1 MARGRLLPR
10 DLVRD
15 RRVARLSIEA
25 FAYLQAAIAFLDRDG
40 LLTGDPDLLIA
51 DLAPLRRTDVDLRMR
66 PIIQEWT
73 TQGLFVLYGEPDNP
87 VLFYPDFRKTNRDM
101 EYTKEAASAFAPP
114 PNYFRSRYGLIPTDQ
129 DQALRLAEDFSDTN
143 LYGYTLAY
151 YAEHGTLPPDEE
163 KRKKPAKRSGE
174 STARPDR
181 ALVESNS
188 RVGRDEDQDQEE
200 HGVGGVQT
208 DRISHPRYGNGG
220 DARGGPAPT
229 DPTDPNQDRPPGA
242 RQLTPDSM
250 YVEITE
256 MYMQPTQ
263 LLVEAAIKLG
273 DQFNLWQEYR
283 GNWRAWLD
291 EMDHDYLLIV
301 LSWLWK
307 WQDATPEELGKM
319 DSMVGVLKDLVK
331 KNRRAELRP
340 DQMHELLI
348 YAGVIEDRE
357 QINVE
362 I

>member
-1 MARGRLLPR
+1 
-10 DLVRD
+10 
-15 RRVARLSIEA
+15 
-25 FAYLQAAIAFLDRDG
+25 
-40 LLTGDPDLLIA
+40 
-51 DLAPLRRTDVDLRMR
+51 
-66 PIIQEWT
+66 
-73 TQGLFVLYGEPDNP
+73 
-87 VLFYPDFRKTNRDM
+87 
-101 EYTKEAASAFAPP
+101 
-114 PNYFRSRYGLIPTDQ
+114 
-129 DQALRLAEDFSDTN
+129 
-143 LYGYTLAY
+143 
-151 YAEHGTLPPDEE
+151 
-163 KRKKPAKRSGE
+163 
-174 STARPDR
+174 
-181 ALVESNS
+181 
-188 RVGRDEDQDQEE
+188 
-200 HGVGGVQT
+200 
-208 DRISHPRYGNGG
+208 
-220 DARGGPAPT
+220 
-229 DPTDPNQDRPPGA
+229 
-242 RQLTPDSM
+242 M